1 VNRVDLNRLIFLVVL
16 VCLAVLT
23 VISGYRL
30 EIGWSGLRLE
40 KSVVTAAENR

>member
-1 VNRVDLNRLIFLVVL
+1 VNRVDLNKLIVLLVV
-16 VCLAVLT
+16 VCLAILT

-40 KSVVTAAENR
+40 KNVVTTAENR

>member
-1 VNRVDLNRLIFLVVL
+1 MNRVDLNKLIALLVM

-23 VISGYRL
+23 VTSGYRL

-40 KSVVTAAENR
+40 KSVVNTAENR

>member
-1 VNRVDLNRLIFLVVL
+1 MNRVDLNRLIVLLVVT
-16 VCLAVLT
+16 CLAVLT

-40 KSVVTAAENR
+40 KSAVNTAENR

>member
-1 VNRVDLNRLIFLVVL
+1 MNRVDLNKLIILLVV

-30 EIGWSGLRLE
+30 EITWSGLRLE
-40 KSVVTAAENR
+40 KNAITAAENR

>member
-1 VNRVDLNRLIFLVVL
+1 MNRVDLNKLIALLVV

-23 VISGYRL
+23 VMSGYRL

-40 KSVVTAAENR
+40 KNVVTAAENR